1 VRVKRL
7 REMGQNRI
15 KDVRISYSTYLLQQK
30 CFIPKIRNRL
40 QGLTS
45 HPSLQLYIIFE
56 FQVEY

>member
-1 VRVKRL
+1 
-7 REMGQNRI
+7 MGQNRI